1 MRVTADLHIHSR
13 FARACSPELTVPNLS
28 VWGKK
33 KGVNLLATGDFTHP
47 KWFAE
52 LEGELEEVREG
63 MYGLKSSL
71 EENQYMDSGSPSAL
85 LRSVRNDKNV
95 LFLYG
100 TEIAS
105 IYKENGK
112 LRRVHNLVFAPNR
125 EAARKI
131 NQALEKRG
139 CNIKSDGRPITGLK
153 CHELLQLVKE
163 VDDNC
168 HIVPA
173 HIWTPHFGV
182 FGSLSGFDNLE
193 EAFGEFAKEIFAVET
208 GISSDPAM
216 NWRVP
221 QLDRVTLLSN
231 SDAHSLSRLGREAN
245 VFEVEESKLS
255 YKEIFRIIKN
265 KNPKEFLETLEF
277 FPEEGRYHLDGH
289 RDCKFSSEPGQ
300 TKQLKGVCPVC
311 GKQIL
316 RGVLSRVEE
325 LAMRASDYLPKNAVP
340 FKSLVPLDEV
350 IGLALGVGKSSKK
363 VQVVYDKLTAK
374 YSEIDVLLSLD
385 LKELES
391 VSGESVA
398 LAILAVR
405 QGKITVVPGYDGE
418 YGRVFLSS
426 LTPPTL
432 F

>member
-1 MRVTADLHIHSR
+1 
-13 FARACSPELTVPNLS
+13 
-28 VWGKK
+28 
-33 KGVNLLATGDFTHP
+33 
-47 KWFAE
+47 
-52 LEGELEEVREG
+52 
-63 MYGLKSSL
+63 
-71 EENQYMDSGSPSAL
+71 
-85 LRSVRNDKNV
+85 
-95 LFLYG
+95 
-100 TEIAS
+100 
-105 IYKENGK
+105 
-112 LRRVHNLVFAPNR
+112 
-125 EAARKI
+125 
-131 NQALEKRG
+131 
-139 CNIKSDGRPITGLK
+139 
-153 CHELLQLVKE
+153 
-163 VDDNC
+163 
-168 HIVPA
+168 
-173 HIWTPHFGV
+173 
-182 FGSLSGFDNLE
+182 
-193 EAFGEFAKEIFAVET
+193 VET

>member
-1 MRVTADLHIHSR
+1 MRIVADLHIHSKY
-13 FARACSPELTVPNLS
+13 ARACSPELNVPNLS

-33 KGVNLLATGDFTHP
+33 KGIDLLATSDFTHP

-52 LEGELEEVREG
+52 LEEELEEVREG
-63 MYGLKSSL
+63 VYGLSPFAKA
-71 EENQYMDSGSPSAL
+71 SGD
-85 LRSVRNDKNV
+85 LRGEGVRPT
-95 LFLYG
+95 LFIYG

-131 NQALEKRG
+131 NRALEKRG

-163 VDDNC
+163 VDGNC
-168 HIVPA
+168 YIVPA

-245 VFEVEESKLS
+245 VFEIEESKLS

-325 LAMRASDYLPKNAVP
+325 LALRASDYVPKNAVP
-340 FKSLVPLDEV
+340 FKSLVPLGEV

-363 VQVVYDKLTAK
+363 VQVVYDKLTTK
-374 YSEIDVLLSLD
+374 YSELDILLALD
-385 LKELES
+385 LNELES
-391 VSGESVA
+391 LSGESVSRT
-398 LAILAVR
+398 ILAVR

-418 YGRVFLSS
+418 YGKVFLSS
-426 LTPPTL
+426 LKPPTL